1 VVWCSAELQA
11 PLVLMLLFALSTV
24 LVCSTS
30 RPESRAI
37 SLFCD
42 DAMTRVHSAERLVP
56 AAPLYAFLAA
66 LARSAAQT
74 AVALRTLDFAVSSVD

>member
-1 VVWCSAELQA
+1 VLYGVSSASVRSA
-11 PLVLMLLFALSTV
+11 ANP
-24 LVCSTS
+24 
-30 RPESRAI
+30 PESRVLV
-37 SLFCD
+37 LFCGV
-42 DAMTRVHSAERLVP
+42 AMTRVHSAERLVP